1 MNDMPSNYANA
12 LFALCQSVEERSS
25 YAEALRA
32 FDIVM
37 KEHKEISTFLMNPD
51 IEEQEKITVIGK
63 ALDAYALPHLLP
75 FIRTIISHH
84 RMGAFSRIV
93 EAYVS
98 LVNQELGVL
107 EGYIYS
113 SSKLSPA
120 ELESIEQ
127 AFQKKLDKKVMLK
140 NILDPSLLGGVRV
153 SLGGRVY
160 DSSLK
165 GRLDDLRLQLKHG
178 GPSQ

>member
-1 MNDMPSNYANA
+1 MNDMPSSYANA
-12 LFALCQSVEERSS
+12 LFALCQSNEERSL
-25 YAEALRA
+25 YAQALRE
-32 FDIVM
+32 FDISL
-37 KEHKEISTFLMNPD
+37 KQHKEIMVFLSSPD

-63 ALDAYALPHLLP
+63 ALDAYKLTHLLP

-113 SSKLSPA
+113 SSKLSEE
-120 ELESIEQ
+120 ELAAIIKAFEQ
-127 AFQKKLDKKVMLK
+127 KLNKKVVLK
-140 NILDPSLLGGVRV
+140 NILDPSLIGGVRV
-153 SLGGRVY
+153 SLDGKVY
-160 DSSLK
+160 DSSIK